1 MAATM
6 KKNVIRYINDNEA
19 QVTKAFAKRAA
30 IFGTDEFQ
38 KWREYKAIYTNAKMV
53 TKNIKKNPNQKTRRN
68 MTYDNMKEYIN
79 TLAEEEVKK
88 VVLAEFDTIKK
99 RSKIQKSPYQYVLSW
114 FEAKFEGFNDL
125 EQFMSQKEVE
135 RKQKEAEEAA
145 EKAADTAQMS

>member
-19 QVTKAFAKRAA
+19 QVTKAFAKRAT

-53 TKNIKKNPNQKTRRN
+53 TKSIKKNPNQKTRRN

-79 TLAEEEVKK
+79 TLAEEEAKK
-88 VVLAEFDTIKK
+88 TVLAEFETVKK

-114 FEAKFEGFNDL
+114 FEAEFEGYDDL
-125 EQFMSQKEVE
+125 EQFMNRKEAE
-135 RKQKEAEEAA
+135 RKQKEDA
-145 EKAADTAQMS
+145 EKASSSTAENI